1 MQFVVLFYV
10 RSKWNIPHNV
20 HIQCAV
26 SFSKRFPHNVH
37 IWTASFYHELI
48 QCAFSSCLVLKSFS
62 HNFHI
67 WKASFYRKVI
77 QCAFPSCLF
86 LKSFS
91 KNVHILK
98 TSRFFSYLKPLNHLH
113 SICTH
118 FLVVDQCGAPI
129 LRCGLHKNIMD
140 CFIPPDFFAISS
152 WKMSL
157 LFSGHRCRTE
167 QGIMSNGI
175 CLIFLQFK
183 YYLKLDPP
191 LIFNFGQRSMVCIE
205 YRDASVRKI

>member
-1 MQFVVLFYV
+1 MKQIRRTY
-10 RSKWNIPHNV
+10 
-20 HIQCAV
+20 
-26 SFSKRFPHNVH
+26 
-37 IWTASFYHELI
+37 
-48 QCAFSSCLVLKSFS
+48 
-62 HNFHI
+62 I

-91 KNVHILK
+91 KNVYILK

-191 LIFNFGQRSMVCIE
+191 PSYLTSVNGQWFALNIEMHLWEKFNTV
-205 YRDASVRKI
+205 

>member
-10 RSKWNIPHNV
+10 SYVSKWNFPHKV

-26 SFSKRFPHNVH
+26 SLTKTFPHNVH

-48 QCAFSSCLVLKSFS
+48 QCAFLSCLVLKSFS
-62 HNFHI
+62 YNFHI
-67 WKASFYRKVI
+67 WKASFYHKIFQV
-77 QCAFPSCLF
+77 ALSSCLF
-86 LKSFS
+86 WKGYF
-91 KNVHILK
+91 
-98 TSRFFSYLKPLNHLH
+98 FFSYLKPLNHLH

-140 CFIPPDFFAISS
+140 CLIPPDFFAISS

-167 QGIMSNGI
+167 HGIMSNGI

-183 YYLKLDPP
+183 YYLKLDPSP
-191 LIFNFGQRSMVCIE
+191 HI
-205 YRDASVRKI
+205 

>member
-1 MQFVVLFYV
+1 M
-10 RSKWNIPHNV
+10 
-20 HIQCAV
+20 
-26 SFSKRFPHNVH
+26 
-37 IWTASFYHELI
+37 
-48 QCAFSSCLVLKSFS
+48 
-62 HNFHI
+62 
-67 WKASFYRKVI
+67 I

-205 YRDASVRKI
+205 YRDASVRKVEHCVTSWI